1 MPPGVS
7 GPRLRGLIATAGR
20 KYKELPISDTIE
32 TAIRGRFTQSEDDVT
47 ASRDKTVLEAVLEQ
61 TTSER
66 AQLAVELRDQ
76 GKTDEAARL
85 LRQNAAELRAYL
97 TGAAKPSAA
106 LQELEGQYG
115 SFARALVASP
125 PSQWTVQRK
134 VLRQMEVKQPGA
146 ATRY

>member
-1 MPPGVS
+1 MLFRS
-7 GPRLRGLIATAGR
+7 LGR
-20 KYKELPISDTIE
+20 VRVEYTVPETGAKQTID
-32 TAIRGRFTQSEDDVT
+32 TAIRGRFTQSEDDVK
-47 ASRDKTVLEAVLEQ
+47 ASRDKMVLEAVLEQ
-61 TTSER
+61 TTRER

-85 LRQNAAELRAYL
+85 LQQNAAELRAYL
-97 TGAAKPSAA
+97 TAGGKPSAA